1 MLDKLLVYRLL
12 ILNICGLPLIAK
24 AWYGGV
30 IDKIV
35 LSDSTYISH
44 LIVVVFLVGLA
55 SVFIRAGK
63 ISAILDDIKNGRAA
77 ALPDE
82 KIRAKA
88 EHIDDI
94 SAYLV
99 RLGLIGT
106 VVGFAMALDIKDVGS
121 ITSASGVLNL
131 IAGFLSGMKVAV
143 HTTIVGAVLSL
154 WLDLNARFLKTA
166 TECALFDARDT
177 FEKHSRALRRQKLR
191 EAIDQ
196 GATK

>member
-1 MLDKLLVYRLL
+1 M
-12 ILNICGLPLIAK
+12 
-24 AWYGGV
+24 
-30 IDKIV
+30 
-35 LSDSTYISH
+35 
-44 LIVVVFLVGLA
+44 
-55 SVFIRAGK
+55 
-63 ISAILDDIKNGRAA
+63 
-77 ALPDE
+77 PDE

-88 EHIDDI
+88 EHVDDI

-106 VVGFAMALDIKDVGS
+106 VIGFFMALDIKDVGS

-131 IAGFLSGMKVAV
+131 ITEFLSGMKVAV
-143 HTTIVGAVLSL
+143 QTTIVGAILSL

-166 TECALFDARDT
+166 TECALFDARGT
-177 FEKHSRALRRQKLR
+177 FEKHSHGVRHQKLH